1 MGRLALTDRTVAA
14 AACPPGRKDVL
25 LFDDA
30 LAGFGLRVT
39 KGGTRTFIFQY
50 RVGAKVRRTVLGTFG
65 AELTTAKARKKAEGL
80 RGQVRDAR
88 DPVAERRAARA
99 ATLEAEA
106 AAKAAEAVARYT
118 VDALIDQWAALHLAE
133 RSASYAR
140 RVPAEMRA
148 ALADW
153 RSVAAADFAQAD
165 AVRTLDKIKAERGP
179 VAANRLRAVARACW
193 SWAVKRGA
201 LNANPWEATPR
212 PARETARE
220 RVLTDAEVGALWT
233 AVGALDAP
241 WSGIGR
247 LLLLTGQRRGEVAA
261 MRWSELDLDAGIWS
275 LPGDRTKNHRPHTVP
290 LSAEAVALLRDVKRR
305 KGAEL
310 VFEGPRRNVPAGFGK
325 MKARLDVAMGKAA
338 KDAGRAALPW
348 TLHDIRRTVA
358 TGLQRL
364 GVRLE
369 VTEAVLNHV
378 SGSRAGIVGVY
389 QRHGWD
395 REKAAALDAWASH
408 VLRCAEAKEAE
419 GEAATVADMA
429 AHRARRGRRA

>member
-1 MGRLALTDRTVAA
+1 
-14 AACPPGRKDVL
+14 
-25 LFDDA
+25 
-30 LAGFGLRVT
+30 
-39 KGGTRTFIFQY
+39 
-50 RVGAKVRRTVLGTFG
+50 
-65 AELTTAKARKKAEGL
+65 
-80 RGQVRDAR
+80 
-88 DPVAERRAARA
+88 
-99 ATLEAEA
+99 
-106 AAKAAEAVARYT
+106 
-118 VDALIDQWAALHLAE
+118 
-133 RSASYAR
+133 
-140 RVPAEMRA
+140 MRA

-153 RSVAAADFAQAD
+153 RSVAAAEFAQAD
-165 AVRTLDKIKAERGP
+165 AIRTLDTIKAERGP

-201 LNANPWEATPR
+201 LKANPWEATPR

-233 AVGALDAP
+233 AAGALDAP

-261 MRWSELDLDAGIWS
+261 MRWSELDLDAGLWS
-275 LPGDRTKNHRPHTVP
+275 LPGERTKNHRPHTVP

-305 KGAEL
+305 KDAEL

-325 MKARLDVAMGKAA
+325 MKARLDAAMTKAA

-395 REKAAALDAWASH
+395 REKAAALDAWAAH
-408 VLRCAEAKEAE
+408 VLRCAEAKEAQ
-419 GEAATVADMA
+419 GEAAKVADLS